1 MDFPHLQGDTPFPGS
16 DAHVYEQY
24 ANTYDYHMW
33 TPRTKIKL
41 CHVRWRDDGRDAV
54 KFKDD
59 ATRDAWFDA
68 LDGETV
74 TLTASMYIARADT
87 DGVKIPVPY
96 MTAQRYNYIVV
107 DYTPD
112 IMQSPMQKTDCQTR
126 YHYFITQ
133 TRAEAPNTTTVVLE
147 RDMWTDYINT
157 TRINGLLLARGHAPL
172 TETTPAVL
180 LENPRE
186 NSADMLAPDV
196 DYGGTTNRI
205 TDVKATPLTGGEKH
219 ICLACAFDPAQ
230 LAAMAATRGADVT
243 GTNPAYSG
251 DDGTVTAWTWGAGGV
266 DVRACRTLGTAY
278 AHPHD
283 RIPSNHTVYAL
294 RASAVTGAYIDELF
308 ARYPHIANG
317 IAACFVMSAD
327 MFAPDTATATNVAG
341 VDWTP
346 ITGTERTVADIRLT
360 PDDFDMPDTVR
371 DVARLY
377 VSPYSTLEVTDVWGK
392 TVTVNVE
399 DCGRL
404 SVRSLV
410 SAAYP
415 LIRQAA
421 YLDGVGASGTT
432 AMDVLD
438 LDGHAMTGD
447 IPNADAL
454 RTVMSYDIPTYALQR
469 RNIDAYRG
477 ANYNRAVVQ
486 GRENAITAYENA
498 AQSANTAK
506 TNTQKSLATAQGNTQ
521 RANNAAAAGTAR
533 ANAANTATTNLATAA
548 ASALYNIGANKLR
561 ADVASTNHKIGA
573 DQVADQRVANA
584 AYSAGVEQSA
594 LTNVTSTVAG
604 VATALVGVAAAGATT
619 AATGGAAAP
628 FAIGAAAGL
637 GTAGIDAGLS
647 GTNTAIAI
655 TNQQAL
661 YEASYAAAAS
671 KTANARDLNNALFG
685 NSISCASEQ
694 TNTQNKLATDT
705 TAAANA
711 ASTDITATNV
721 AASNANALA
730 TKQTGDTNAAASR
743 DQTITNA
750 KRAMTTT
757 HDNAANTFADMTNQ
771 PPAPVGAYSGDPW
784 EDETT
789 QRTLTVKVRTQSKG
803 ALLQAGTYM
812 LRYGIASNKL
822 YNTPDLTPCRHY
834 TYWRATDVWL
844 TNTLAGN
851 DALDAIRDRL
861 TTGVTIWR
869 DPNEIGGDYLTT
881 NIK

>member
-59 ATRDAWFDA
+59 AARDSWFDS

-112 IMQSPMQKTDCQTR
+112 IMQASMQKTDCQTR

-133 TRAEAPNTTTVVLE
+133 IRAEAPNTTTVVLE

-172 TETTPAVL
+172 TETTPAAL

-196 DYGGTTNRI
+196 DYGGATNRI

-230 LAAMAATRGADVT
+230 LATMAATRGADVT
-243 GTNPAYSG
+243 GTAPTYSG

-278 AHPHD
+278 AQPHN

-294 RASAVTGAYIDELF
+294 RASAVNGAYIDGLF

-317 IAACFVMSAD
+317 IAACFVLSAD
-327 MFAPDTATATNVAG
+327 MFAPDTAKATNVAG

-377 VSPYSTLEVTDVWGK
+377 VSPYSTLEVTDVWDK

-404 SVRSLV
+404 SVKSLV

-421 YLDGVGASGTT
+421 YLDGVGASGTS

-438 LDGHAMTGD
+438 LNGHAMTGD

-477 ANYNRAVVQ
+477 ANYNRVVVQ

-506 TNTQKSLATAQGNTQ
+506 GNTQRGNTTMLTNTQ
-521 RANNAAAAGTAR
+521 RANNAAT
-533 ANAANTATTNLATAA
+533 NNTASGNALRNATTALNTQA
-548 ASALYNIGANKLR
+548 ASDILVASNTKIDK
-561 ADVASTNHKIGA
+561 DTASTNTKINNDMSA
-573 DQVADQRVANA
+573 EIEVSSTAYVANT
-584 AYSAGVEQSA
+584 EQTA
-594 LTNVTSTVAG
+594 LTNIASTVASSA
-604 VATALVGVAAAGATT
+604 ATIVGVAASGAAT
-619 AATGGAAAP
+619 AASGGALAP
-628 FAIGAAAGL
+628 FAIGAAASVASTSINVGL
-637 GTAGIDAGLS
+637 TGYNSSL
-647 GTNTAIAI
+647 AI
-655 TNQQAL
+655 TNNKQL
-661 YEASYAAAAS
+661 YQASYNAAVNKSQYAHQLNLQMRDHAKELATTQTNRQNTLANAVTAESNKTSAAI
-671 KTANARDLNNALFG
+671 TAN
-685 NSISCASEQ
+685 
-694 TNTQNKLATDT
+694 
-705 TAAANA
+705 NA
-711 ASTDITATNV
+711 AT
-721 AASNANALA
+721 SNANAAA
-730 TKQTGDTNAAASR
+730 TASTGNTNAAASR

-750 KRAMTTT
+750 KRTMTTT

-784 EDETT
+784 TDETT